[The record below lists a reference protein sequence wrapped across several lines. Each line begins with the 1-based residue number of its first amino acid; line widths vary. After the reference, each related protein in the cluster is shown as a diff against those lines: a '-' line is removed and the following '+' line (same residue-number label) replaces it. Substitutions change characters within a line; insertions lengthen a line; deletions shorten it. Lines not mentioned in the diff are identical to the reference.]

1 MDILSAGGAEMMGR
15 WAHYFAGVAWIG
27 MLWYFNFIQGGWF
40 KTTDADTKNNALK
53 QMVPNAL
60 WWFRWGAMFTFI
72 SGVYLLYV
80 RINDIGMSWD
90 VLSKSS
96 WALWI
101 LVGGLMGTYMFLNVW
116 LIIWPAQKIIL
127 AKANGEDI
135 GDADPADA
143 AARAGVASRTN
154 TLFSIPLLF
163 TMGAATHLPT
173 SVRGT
178 GIGTALAV
186 SCALVTLIEINAAIA
201 PKKMGPITTV
211 RGVITSGVVLWVVL
225 YLIIDLLCN

>member
-1 MDILSAGGAEMMGR
+1 MMGR

-53 QMVPNAL
+53 QMVPKAL
-60 WWFRWGAMFTFI
+60 WWFRWGAMFTFL
-72 SGVYLLYV
+72 SGIYLLYV
-80 RINDIGMSWD
+80 RAPGNLTSWD
-90 VLSKSS
+90 ALSKSS
-96 WALWI
+96 WAIWI

-163 TMGAATHLPT
+163 TMGAASHLPT
-173 SVRGT
+173 NVTGT

-186 SCALVTLIEINAAIA
+186 CCGLVTLIEINAAIA
-201 PKKMGPITTV
+201 PKKMGPIATV
-211 RGVITSGVVLWVVL
+211 KGVITSGVVLWVVL
-225 YLIIDLLCN
+225 YLIVDLLCN